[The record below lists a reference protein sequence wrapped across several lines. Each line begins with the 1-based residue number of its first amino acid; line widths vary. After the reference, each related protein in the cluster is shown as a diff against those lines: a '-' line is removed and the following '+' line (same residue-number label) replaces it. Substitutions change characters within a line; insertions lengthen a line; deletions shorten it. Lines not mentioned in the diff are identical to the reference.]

1 MRVAVDVRPGATRAR
16 IDGAR
21 TRRAAN
27 DAAGPCVQRGQT
39 LVIFTIVSAF
49 ILLGTIALVGNAQV
63 LFVNANRADAAALLA
78 AQAGASA
85 IDTAAL
91 YSRNEV
97 VIAPALAVTRCRQ
110 AGAQAQ
116 FVISVDCRVSGNI
129 VTATVVEQVQ
139 MPVPVWSGAE
149 TVRATRTARPAY
161 GGTTGGF

>member
-1 MRVAVDVRPGATRAR
+1 LTGRAL
-16 IDGAR
+16 
-21 TRRAAN
+21 N
-27 DAAGPCVQRGQT
+27 DACGAAGPCVQRGQT

-49 ILLGTIALVGNAQV
+49 VLLGTIALVGNAQV

-85 IDTAAL
+85 IDPNFL
-91 YSRNEV
+91 YSSNQV
-97 VIAPALAVTRCRQ
+97 VIAPALAVTRCRE

-116 FVISVDCRVSGNI
+116 FVVSVDCRVSGNS

-139 MPVPVWSGAE
+139 MPVPLWSGAE

-161 GGTTGGF
+161 GGITGGF